1 MQLDFAALLAAC
13 ASAVL
18 SAVALWRSRRGPVGP
33 PGPEGPRTGPPVPAL
48 PASDKSPV
56 EDPPPPDLLPAARE
70 CVREQIE
77 YEVAHIERQTGR
89 VRTRQ
94 GARTHVAHGAYTD
107 DQRLKAVV
115 QRLERVVGKPLTE
128 GGVQALRSA
137 AAAAL
142 KEHSDA

>member
-13 ASAVL
+13 ASVVL
-18 SAVALWRSRRGPVGP
+18 SAMALWRSRRGPAGPPGAEGRVGP
-33 PGPEGPRTGPPVPAL
+33 PGPAL
-48 PASDKSPV
+48 PASEKSPV

-77 YEVAHIERQTGR
+77 YEVAHVERQTGR
-89 VRTRQ
+89 VKTRQ

-115 QRLERVVGKPLTE
+115 QRLERAKGKPSSE
-128 GGVQALRSA
+128 AGVKALRDA
-137 AAAAL
+137 AATAL